1 MFVHLKARKA
11 LAIGLVAGCAALTG
25 IGSASAQDLAAAAY
39 APAAP
44 AKPRANYVVFLDQNG
59 TADSSAAGATIRLA
73 ADAARAKKAQ
83 VIRLIGR
90 ADHTEAVKAALVL
103 QGIVPTS
110 IVMVGRDDTAPVIRA
125 STGFVEPMSRYVLI
139 AF

>member
-1 MFVHLKARKA
+1 MFVSHARQA
-11 LAIGLVAGCAALTG
+11 LATGLLAGCAALTV
-25 IGSASAQDLAAAAY
+25 IASASAQDLAAAAY

-44 AKPRANYVVFLDQNG
+44 AQPRANYVVFLDQNG
-59 TADSSAAGATIRLA
+59 TANAPAAHATIRLA
-73 ADAARAKKAQ
+73 ADAARASKAR

-90 ADHTEAVKAALVL
+90 TDHAEAVKAALVL

-110 IVMVGRDDTAPVIRA
+110 IVLVGRDDTAPIVRA
-125 STGFVEPMSRYVLI
+125 SAGFAEPMSRHVLI

>member
-1 MFVHLKARKA
+1 MFVLKARQA
-11 LAIGLVAGCAALTG
+11 LAIGLLAGCAASIG

-44 AKPRANYVVFLDQNG
+44 AKPRANYVVFLNPNG
-59 TADSSAAGATIRLA
+59 TAISPTADATIRIA

-90 ADHTEAVKAALVL
+90 ADHAEAVKAALVL

-110 IVMVGRDDTAPVIRA
+110 IVLVGRDDAAPVVRA
-125 STGFVEPMSRYVLI
+125 STGFVEPMSRYVMI